1 MSSSNTI
8 CNNIIFAYDEAA
20 KKHILVKYKVKQHV
34 SWLNKD
40 IAEKKKA
47 VFEALDYSN
56 RLKTRSSANKLDDV
70 RIQLEEAYV
79 REQERYAQGK
89 VGEMRTA
96 AEYLGKEWNINIT
109 KKRETLETQE
119 TIVEYH

>member
-1 MSSSNTI
+1 M
-8 CNNIIFAYDEAA
+8 
-20 KKHILVKYKVKQHV
+20 KYKVKQHV

-89 VGEMRTA
+89 VREMRTA